1 MVALERNCLRLITGS
16 QMTDDSFVVERE
28 IEDVTFSQS
37 FVEEI
42 RQKIKK
48 DQVDEFGSVQEQ
60 MLEDA
65 VEARLLEIA
74 KQRTLN
80 NQGDCRLHLSIT
92 HNVQ

>member
-1 MVALERNCLRLITGS
+1 MVIL
-16 QMTDDSFVVERE
+16 MTDDSFVVQRE

-37 FVEEI
+37 FVDKI

-48 DQVDEFGSVQEQ
+48 DQIDEFGSVQEQ

-74 KQRTLN
+74 EQRTLN
-80 NQGDCRLHLSIT
+80 NQGDNRLHLSID
-92 HNVQ
+92 HEVKND